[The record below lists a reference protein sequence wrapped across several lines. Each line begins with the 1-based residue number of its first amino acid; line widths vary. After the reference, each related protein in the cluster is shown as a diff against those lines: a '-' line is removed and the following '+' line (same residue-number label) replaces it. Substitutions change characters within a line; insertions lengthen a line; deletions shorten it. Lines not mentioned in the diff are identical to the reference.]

1 FVDKYIGDAIV
12 AVFGAPVDDP
22 EHAINAVRA
31 ALQCSARL
39 PELERVQAVFP
50 SRTLRQRIG
59 INSGEALVGNIG
71 SHRRFNYT
79 VMGDTVNL
87 ASRLEGANKV
97 FGTTVIASEVTVT
110 LTGQALV
117 WRELDR
123 IVVKGRAGAVRIY
136 EPLAAAATATPGYIK
151 AYAEGLAR
159 FRDRDFAGAAQA

>member
-31 ALQCSARL
+31 ALQCAARL

-87 ASRLEGANKV
+87 ASRLETANKY
-97 FGTTVIASEVTVT
+97 FTTTILASEMTKSLAAT
-110 LTGQALV
+110 AFA
-117 WRELDR
+117 WRELGAIR
-123 IVVKGRAGAVRIY
+123 VKGRIQSVKVF
-136 EPLAAAATATPGYIK
+136 EPLAAAGQEN
-151 AYAEGLAR
+151 AE
-159 FRDRDFAGAAQA
+159 